1 MIKKNRLFASLIT
14 LVTLLCVGGIVLA
27 GSPLGFS
34 SIQPSGIFEDKVKT
48 GLGIATWIGLI
59 VGVVMVI
66 WVGGKYL
73 MAGAGEKAKA
83 KETLVPML
91 IGAILIAL
99 APMIINTIY
108 TTMTGS

>member
-1 MIKKNRLFASLIT
+1 MNKKIKLFLSLIA
-14 LVTLLCVGGIVLA
+14 LLGVCSVAFAIDVNVT
-27 GSPLGFS
+27 PT
-34 SIQPSGIFEDKVKT
+34 PIFQEKVEA

-91 IGAILIAL
+91 IGACLIAL

-108 TTMTGS
+108 TTMIGS

>member
-1 MIKKNRLFASLIT
+1 MKKIKFLLSLIASLSICDT
-14 LVTLLCVGGIVLA
+14 VFATGI
-27 GSPLGFS
+27 S
-34 SIQPSGIFEDKVKT
+34 SITPTPIFKDKVQT

-59 VGVVMVI
+59 VGIVMVI

-91 IGAILIAL
+91 IGACLIAL

-108 TTMTGS
+108 TAMTGS

>member
-1 MIKKNRLFASLIT
+1 MSKKIKLLLSL
-14 LVTLLCVGGIVLA
+14 VCLLCICGTAFATGIDH
-27 GSPLGFS
+27 
-34 SIQPSGIFEDKVKT
+34 ITPSAIFQEKVEA

-91 IGAILIAL
+91 IGACLIAL

-108 TTMTGS
+108 STMTGS

>member
-1 MIKKNRLFASLIT
+1 MNKKIKLILSLIA
-14 LVTLLCVGGIVLA
+14 LLCICGLAYATGIDKIT
-27 GSPLGFS
+27 PS
-34 SIQPSGIFEDKVKT
+34 SIFPEKVQAA
-48 GLGIATWIGLI
+48 LGIATWIGLI

-91 IGAILIAL
+91 IGACLIAL

-108 TTMTGS
+108 TTMTTGAS